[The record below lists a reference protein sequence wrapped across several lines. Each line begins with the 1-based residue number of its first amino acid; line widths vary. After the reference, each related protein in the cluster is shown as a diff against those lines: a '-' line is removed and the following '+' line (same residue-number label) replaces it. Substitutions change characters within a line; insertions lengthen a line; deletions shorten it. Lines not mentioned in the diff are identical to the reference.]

1 MRTVFLFAFAMFLSP
16 ASAEELVARVRAIY
30 YEAAGGVL
38 VEPKMARRSSA
49 ARWVDV
55 ELADGNRALVQLP
68 SDLQAGVGDV
78 VAVRLAAPKS
88 LAATYEPIRVSRVTE
103 VKGRETQLAF
113 PAR

>member
-1 MRTVFLFAFAMFLSP
+1 MFLSP
-16 ASAEELVARVRAIY
+16 ASAEELIARVRAVY

-38 VEPKMARRSSA
+38 VEPKMARRASA

-68 SDLQAGVGDV
+68 SDLRAGVGDV

-88 LAATYEPIRVSRVTE
+88 LVAAEPIRVGRVIE